1 MNIDYITVGNRI
13 RHFRLQKRLTQEEL
27 AFQVETSAAY
37 ISNIESGKK
46 RPSLQKLAQISE
58 VLGVTINDF
67 IYEADDPDTQEQV
80 QEFPPEI
87 QQLLVKNIQNIIQS
101 FIT

>member
-27 AFQVETSAAY
+27 AFQVETSAAF

-67 IYEADDPDTQEQV
+67 IYEPDDPNTPSISSPLFNRIFGV
-80 QEFPPEI
+80 P
-87 QQLLVKNIQNIIQS
+87 VII
-101 FIT
+101 